1 MENENN
7 LEVDGSVE
15 VLSPEPEMVEKTVED
30 PVVELHDARE
40 HISENQ
46 ALAEIQNI
54 LNHPGLRDPSRLRRR
69 LWLYLHTIMGA
80 QF

>member
-1 MENENN
+1 MENTE
-7 LEVDGSVE
+7 EV
-15 VLSPEPEMVEKTVED
+15 VLDLTDS
-30 PVVELHDARE
+30 RE
-40 HISENQ
+40 YTNENQ
-46 ALAEIQNI
+46 ALSEIQNI